1 MNLLWIIIFA
11 CLTIISSTSFCFY
24 LLRKTSDVDSTV
36 WILEHVICPII
47 RILAL
52 LIIVSLVYPI
62 ISPDTT
68 AANFWRVLVQQK
80 NINHVINILFFGSL
94 FLAFIPF
101 VGHPAF
107 ALPVQSCLSIALVFN
122 WQYSGSLDNAIQFM
136 PPTTNI
142 IKIVLYLIV
151 AYFITT
157 RSSILLSRWIDTKL
171 VISGSIRLV
180 SDSIYLTL
188 QIPVMLMYCAFLGE
202 QLLYSSSL

>member
-1 MNLLWIIIFA
+1 MSLLWIIVLVG
-11 CLTIISSTSFCFY
+11 LTIISSTGLCFY
-24 LLRKTSDVDSTV
+24 LLRKTGDVDSTV

-47 RILAL
+47 RILTL
-52 LIIVSLVYPI
+52 LIIVSLVYPV

-68 AANFWRVLVQQK
+68 AANFWRVLLQEQ

-94 FLAFIPF
+94 FLAFIPV
-101 VGHPAF
+101 VGHPAL
-107 ALPVQSCLSIALVFN
+107 ALPIQSCLSIALVFN

>member
-1 MNLLWIIIFA
+1 MSLPWVIIFA
-11 CLTIISSTSFCFY
+11 CLTIISSTSLCFY

-36 WILEHVICPII
+36 WILEHVFCPII

-68 AANFWRVLVQQK
+68 AANFWRVLLQEQ

-94 FLAFIPF
+94 FLAFIP
-101 VGHPAF
+101 VLGHPAF

-122 WQYSGSLDNAIQFM
+122 WQYSNDVIQFV
-136 PPTTNI
+136 PQTTNLV
-142 IKIVLYLIV
+142 KIVLYLIA
-151 AYFITT
+151 AYFVTT
-157 RSSILLSRWIDTKL
+157 RSSILLSHWIDKKL

-180 SDSIYLTL
+180 SDSIYLVL
-188 QIPVMLMYCAFLGE
+188 QIPVMLMYCTFLGN
-202 QLLYSSSL
+202 QLLASSGF